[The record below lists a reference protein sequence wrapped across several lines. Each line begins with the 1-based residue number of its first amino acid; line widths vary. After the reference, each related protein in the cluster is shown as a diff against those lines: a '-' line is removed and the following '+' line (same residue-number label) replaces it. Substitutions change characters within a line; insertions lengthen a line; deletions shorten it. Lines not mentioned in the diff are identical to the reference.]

1 MTVITTRASVC
12 ADTCCSI
19 ASMASMRVTV
29 CCSFQQTR
37 VDPNTPSE
45 EFTTAAIV
53 VDSWLRVRGL
63 GFRVNAAYRHIL
75 WQPSSL
81 VMVGESAGLM
91 QRAAP
96 ALHRHVFVG
105 ELALNS
111 KRVNVAQVDPAK
123 SKAFVLTVLEKLQKM
138 AAVKHR
144 EWNNDKINQN
154 IFRLYLSRILIQ
166 RSSMQVPSLCSV
178 MHLVV
183 MIVSGR
189 RL

>member
-1 MTVITTRASVC
+1 M
-12 ADTCCSI
+12 
-19 ASMASMRVTV
+19 
-29 CCSFQQTR
+29 
-37 VDPNTPSE
+37 PH
-45 EFTTAAIV
+45 
-53 VDSWLRVRGL
+53 
-63 GFRVNAAYRHIL
+63 RHML

-81 VMVGESAGLM
+81 VMVGEGAGLM
-91 QRAAP
+91 HRAAP
-96 ALHRHVFVG
+96 ALYRHAFVG

-138 AAVKHR
+138 AAVKHK
-144 EWNNDKINQN
+144 EWSNDKINQN

-178 MHLVV
+178 LHLVV
-183 MIVSGR
+183 LIITGR